1 MIGCAVYCAYKFRPD
16 LQPAAF
22 ACSRKMS
29 APTQQTFT
37 WTWRVWRYVAGS
49 LNWVLFAKKN
59 RKLHD
64 GSPMEMHTKHRDTD
78 ATIDDN
84 LWSQADA
91 KVFSDAGW
99 TVPRSMTGVAGKA
112 YGMLVLSKATLQTSV
127 ATSSTDAEV
136 QGLCAST
143 KEAVWMRIFVLETLL
158 LTKYE
163 ADASGLIKIPI
174 YGDNIRTIWA
184 QRSSRVSIAHRASS
198 RPYRSPTTTAMNPVK
213 TEKCHTTKSAP
224 C

>member
-1 MIGCAVYCAYKFRPD
+1 
-16 LQPAAF
+16 
-22 ACSRKMS
+22 
-29 APTQQTFT
+29 
-37 WTWRVWRYVAGS
+37 
-49 LNWVLFAKKN
+49 
-59 RKLHD
+59 
-64 GSPMEMHTKHRDTD
+64 MHTKHRDTD
-78 ATIDDN
+78 ATVDDN
-84 LWSQADA
+84 LWNQADA

-136 QGLCAST
+136 QRLCAST

-174 YGDNIRTIWA
+174 YGDNMGATKFAREHCTSSKLKAVPLAYYYCYESSQHGKVSCHQISTLLNIADFWTKAHGGVSLDRHRSQWMMKWDPRT
-184 QRSSRVSIAHRASS
+184 
-198 RPYRSPTTTAMNPVK
+198 T
-213 TEKCHTTKSAP
+213 
-224 C
+224 

>member
-1 MIGCAVYCAYKFRPD
+1 MSMIGCAVYCAYKFRPD
-16 LQPAAF
+16 LQPTAF

-37 WTWRVWRYVAGS
+37 WTWRVWRYVVGS

-112 YGMLVLSKATLQTSV
+112 HGMLVLSKATIQSKRKSV
-127 ATSSTDAEV
+127 MPPNQHLAEHSRFLDQGSWWRLLGSS
-136 QGLCAST
+136 
-143 KEAVWMRIFVLETLL
+143 
-158 LTKYE
+158 
-163 ADASGLIKIPI
+163 
-174 YGDNIRTIWA
+174 
-184 QRSSRVSIAHRASS
+184 SIAMDDEVGS
-198 RPYRSPTTTAMNPVK
+198 
-213 TEKCHTTKSAP
+213 
-224 C
+224 